1 MRWQYIAREVTQESR
16 RRVWF
21 TKLSLTPLI
30 VQQHSPILY
39 KITLTFSPDLPASHP
54 PPYFDPFGTMSDELL
69 ELLYFI
75 ASSQKEDAEKID
87 LKKDALQASRMKDG
101 TSEAP
106 PMSILP
112 VAQYDDFDLYGGFQV
127 FRVYM

>member
-1 MRWQYIAREVTQESR
+1 VTQEPR
-16 RRVWF
+16 RRVRF
-21 TKLSLTPLI
+21 TKVSLTPPV

-39 KITLTFSPDLPASHP
+39 KITLPFSPGLPASQSP
-54 PPYFDPFGTMSDELL
+54 PCSNPFGTMSDELL

-87 LKKDALQASRMKDG
+87 LNKDALQASQMKEG
-101 TSEAP
+101 TSEADLV
-106 PMSILP
+106 SISPL
-112 VAQYDDFDLYGGFQV
+112 ALYYDFDLYGGFQV